1 MSGIGRWFE
10 RRRIERDLAIEMNG
24 HIAEMAEDMI
34 EAGQSPEQ
42 ALQNARRKFG
52 NVPLQMERSRDA
64 WGWTAIGEFIA
75 DLRFGYRL
83 LAKSPVFAMVAI
95 LTLALSIGAS
105 TAVFTVIDSVLLKPL
120 GYRDSGDLVVAWE
133 RLPFLGPGFIGPN
146 PRHEDLWKKRATDF
160 TGMVMVN
167 QGARGIALGLEHPR
181 ITGSVTAEVNLFDLL
196 GVTPMMGRGFAG
208 SDAVK
213 GSAPVAVLSYALWQ
227 GMFRGD
233 PNVIGKQARVGDTPT
248 EIIGVLPESFRFPN
262 RNALPSFNVG
272 QRGSAVPEAGIF
284 LPVALELSQFG
295 WNSDYGNWV
304 ALGRLR
310 SGIEIRQAQAQLTSI
325 ESEVGAQ
332 MRAHGAA
339 EQPTVIVQPLQKAVV
354 QDSER
359 GLWLLMSAVIA
370 LLLIACLNL
379 ANTQLGRALT
389 RRREAAVRSALG
401 ASKWRLVRVSLAE
414 NLLLAMAGGAA
425 GVLLATEG
433 VDLFRHYSVVDIPRL
448 TEVHINLTVLAFS
461 LAVTAGASILFGMLP
476 ALRLAHVP
484 PQEALQANSGRTTGD
499 RHSRNASR
507 WLVGLEVAGCAA
519 LLTITG
525 LFGKSL
531 LHLMTQDRGFETQR
545 VAVAQVDLSRQTG
558 TDPAGR
564 ATFDDSVLDALHS
577 IPGVESA
584 GLVSVMPLEGESW
597 IEGIVRSDSPQRD
610 TPPINLR
617 WASPGYFET
626 TGQRLVAGRF
636 FEERDR
642 NLHSAVLS
650 EGLAKKVWPDRTPL
664 GAEVQIEGRKFDV
677 IGIVAD
683 SRAASLKL
691 APPYMAYVHYRDQ
704 PPFTTIFMARG
715 RQSGEA
721 MVASVRQAIW
731 SRYPD
736 VAITRAKTLDAQ
748 LSDSIAIE
756 RFQTMVLVTFGGAAL
771 ALAMLGI
778 YGVMSCSVEGRRKEI
793 GVRMA
798 IGATRG
804 GICVETLRE
813 SAMPVIAGLALGLL
827 AGEWASREVR
837 GLLYGV
843 NGIEPELL
851 LAVAA
856 LFVSVALMA
865 GFLPARRAASV
876 DPMDALRAE

>member
-1 MSGIGRWFE
+1 MSAITRWLE

-24 HIAEMAEDMI
+24 HIEELAEDMI
-34 EAGQSPEQ
+34 EAGQNPEQ

-75 DLRFGYRL
+75 DVRFGYRL

-95 LTLALSIGAS
+95 LTLALGIGAS
-105 TAVFTVIDSVLLKPL
+105 TAVFTVVDSVLLKPL

-133 RLPFLGPGFIGPN
+133 RLAFLGPGVEGPN
-146 PRHEDLWKKRATDF
+146 PLHEDLWKKRATDF
-160 TGMVMVN
+160 AGMAMLN
-167 QGARGIALGLEHPR
+167 QGSRGVALGLEHPR

-196 GVTPMMGRGFAG
+196 GVTPMMGRGFAER
-208 SDAVK
+208 DTIK

-227 GMFRGD
+227 GLFGGD
-233 PNVIGKQARVGDTPT
+233 PNVIGKQARVGDTLT
-248 EIIGVLPESFRFPN
+248 EVIGILPESFRFPN
-262 RNALPSFNVG
+262 RNALPTFNTG
-272 QRGSAVPEAGIF
+272 QRGSAAPEPGIF
-284 LPVALELSQFG
+284 LPVAMDLSQFG
-295 WNSDYGNWV
+295 WSGDYGNWV

-310 SGIEIRQAQAQLTSI
+310 SGVDIRQAQAQLTAI
-325 ESEVGAQ
+325 ESEVGDH
-332 MRAHGAA
+332 MRAQGAA
-339 EQPTVIVQPLQKAVV
+339 AQPTVFVQPLQKAVV

-379 ANTQLGRALT
+379 ANTQLGRALS

-414 NLLLAMAGGAA
+414 NLLLAFAGGAA

-433 VDLFRHYSVVDIPRL
+433 VNLFRHYSVVDIPRL
-448 TEVHINLTVLAFS
+448 AEVDVNLTVLAFS

-484 PQEALQANSGRTTGD
+484 PQEALQANSGRATGG
-499 RHSRNASR
+499 RSSRSASR

-531 LHLMTQDRGFETQR
+531 LHLMTQERGFDTRR
-545 VAVAQVDLSRQTG
+545 VAVAQVELSRKTKS
-558 TDPAGR
+558 DPAVR
-564 ATFDDSVLDALHS
+564 AAFDDSVLEALHA
-577 IPGVESA
+577 IPGVDSA
-584 GLVSVMPLEGESW
+584 GLVSAMPLEGESW
-597 IEGIVRSDSPQRD
+597 IEGIVRSDSPQQD
-610 TPPINLR
+610 NPQLNLR
-617 WASPGYFET
+617 WVSPGYFET

-642 NLHSAVLS
+642 NLNGVVLS
-650 EGLAKKVWPDRTPL
+650 EGLAKKLWPARTPL
-664 GAEVQIEGRKFDV
+664 GGEVQIQGRKFNV
-677 IGIVAD
+677 IGIAAD
-683 SRAASLKL
+683 SRATSLKL
-691 APPYMAYVHYRDQ
+691 APPNIAYVHYRDRT
-704 PPFTTIFMARG
+704 PYTTIFMVRG

-721 MVASVRQAIW
+721 MLASVRQAIW
-731 SRYPD
+731 SRFPD
-736 VAITRAKTLDAQ
+736 VTITRVKTLDAQ
-748 LSDSIAIE
+748 LSDSLAIE
-756 RFQTMVLVTFGGAAL
+756 RFQTMVLVASGGAAL

-778 YGVMSCSVEGRRKEI
+778 YGVLSCSVEGRRKEI

-798 IGATRG
+798 VGATRG
-804 GICVETLRE
+804 GICIETLRE
-813 SAMPVIAGLALGLL
+813 SAVPVTAGLGLGLL
-827 AGEWASREVR
+827 AGMWASREVR

-843 NGIEPELL
+843 SGIEPELL
-851 LAVAA
+851 LGVAA
-856 LFVSVALMA
+856 LFVLVALMA

-876 DPMDALRAE
+876 DPMNALRGE